1 MTAQVR
7 LSLYE
12 RGIVEALVGSC
23 GFTADAA
30 RRLVIQYIV
39 VIRKLGG
46 YDSCFDHAE
55 RLAEAQQLGIAPEEW
70 LERIRTIDRDAAR
83 DKGISHLERGSQYAR
98 VR

>member
-12 RGIVEALVGSC
+12 RGIVEALVGSF
-23 GFTADAA
+23 GYSAEAA
-30 RRLVIQYIV
+30 RQLVIQYIA

-46 YDSCFDHAE
+46 YDNGLDHAE
-55 RLAEAQQLGIAPEEW
+55 RLVQAQQMSIAPEEW
-70 LERIRTIDRDAAR
+70 LERIRIIDRDAAR